1 MKLTQEIK
9 AQAHRLGFDLVGVT
23 TPEPLMHADVFESWL
38 DQGRQGEMAY
48 LSSPRSRIYRGRPD
62 LVFPECCSVLCLGIR
77 YPTPIPQGSIGL
89 GESGLRGRIASYAWG
104 EDYHTIL
111 AERLKCLV
119 TFIETKVGRY
129 VPNKW
134 YTDTGPLLEREL
146 AQRAGLGWIG
156 KSTCLINPRRGSYFF
171 LAEILLGIELE
182 PDQPFT
188 LDRCGKCTRCRDAC
202 PTGCILPDRT
212 LDARRC
218 ISYLTIELKGSIPNE
233 LRPLMGSWIFG
244 CDICQQVCPWN
255 RFASQKVDPAFESQ
269 LTVPDPNLLDEL
281 KLSEDEF
288 NAKYRLSPLKRT
300 RRRGYLRN
308 KAVALGNL
316 HDLEAVTSLEQVL
329 MLEPESLIR
338 AHAAW
343 ALGQIDSV
351 LARVILEYAV
361 KIEKDS
367 MVRSEIFSSLERL
380 TKG

>member
-1 MKLTQEIK
+1 VKLTQEIK
-9 AQAHRLGFDLVGVT
+9 AQANRLGFELVGVT

-62 LVFPECCSVLCLGIR
+62 LVLPECCSVLCLGIR
-77 YPTPIPQGSIGL
+77 YPAPIPQGSIGL
-89 GESGLRGRIASYAWG
+89 SDSGLRGRIASYAWG

-111 AERLKCLV
+111 AERLKSLE
-119 TFIETKVGRY
+119 TFIENKVGHY

-156 KSTCLINPRRGSYFF
+156 KNTCLINPSRGSYFF

-188 LDRCGKCTRCRDAC
+188 PDRCGKCTRCIDAC
-202 PTGCILPDRT
+202 PTNCILPDRT

-218 ISYLTIELKGSIPNE
+218 ISYLTIELKGSIPRE
-233 LRPLMGSWIFG
+233 LRPLVGAWVFG

-255 RFASQKVDPAFESQ
+255 RFASQKVDPAFESHI
-269 LTVPDPNLLDEL
+269 TIPDPNLLDEL
-281 KLSEDEF
+281 MLSEEEF
-288 NAKYRLSPLKRT
+288 NSKYRLSPLKRT
-300 RRRGYLRN
+300 RRGGYLRN
-308 KAVALGNL
+308 MVVALGNL
-316 HDLEAVTSLEQVL
+316 HDHETVTPLKQVM
-329 MLEPESLIR
+329 MLEPEPLVR

-343 ALGQIDSV
+343 ALGQIDTVFTSV
-351 LARVILEYAV
+351 VLENAA
-361 KIEKDS
+361 KIEKDL
-367 MVRSEIFSSLERL
+367 MVRSEIYASLEKRE
-380 TKG
+380 KR